1 MCLGSSESWATR
13 VRVCVTDLRRGARRH
28 DSWRPMTLLR
38 VLSIVVLLPAFLT
51 GCATTRLRLPDG
63 PGSPLSDFRPLFDAA
78 VAECG
83 RVQHLDALIRLSGR
97 GGGVRLNTRVR
108 VRAGLSAPGS
118 VRLEGLAPF
127 GAPVF
132 YLVAKPGRATLLLTR
147 EKRVVQDVPAGEMLE
162 SLVGVSLSP
171 AALRS
176 VLTGCLVT
184 DRQPTAARTI
194 GDWVAVDLAGGAVAY
209 LQRVDGVYRLT
220 AGSRDGLAIYYS
232 EFLRG
237 LPREVRVISDAGE
250 ASDGAP
256 HTDLTASLSQVDTN
270 VALPDSAFEIDIPSD
285 VLPITLRELRGAG
298 PLDAPPES
306 PASSAPR

>member
-13 VRVCVTDLRRGARRH
+13 VRVCVTDRRGAHRH
-28 DSWRPMTLLR
+28 TSWRPMTLLR
-38 VLSIVVLLPAFLT
+38 VLPIVVLLPVFVA
-51 GCATTRLRLPDG
+51 GCATTQLRLPDG
-63 PGSPLSDFRPLFDAA
+63 PGSPLPDFRPLFDAA

-83 RVQHLDALIRLSGR
+83 QIQHYEALIRLRGR
-97 GGGVRLNTRVR
+97 GGGVSLNTRVR
-108 VRAGLSAPGS
+108 LLAGLSAPGS
-118 VRLEGLAPF
+118 VRLEGVAPF
-127 GAPVF
+127 GAPLF
-132 YLVAKPGRATLLLTR
+132 YLVAKPGQATLLLTR
-147 EKRVVQDVPAGEMLE
+147 ENRVVQDVPAGEMLE

-176 VLTGCLVT
+176 VLTGCLVS

-209 LQRVDGVYRLT
+209 LQRVDGVYRVT

-237 LPREVRVISDAGE
+237 LPREVRVISDAENAFGGE
-250 ASDGAP
+250 P
-256 HTDLTASLSQVDTN
+256 QTDLTASLSQVNTN

-285 VLPITLRELRGAG
+285 ALPITLGELRGAG
-298 PLDAPPES
+298 PLDAPPEP